1 MEKQGSLRYYR
12 KADKIW
18 RGLGRP
24 MHSPSREGRVV
35 VVEINRDFVIVT
47 DSETRG
53 SFQVFSS
60 LETMIGNL
68 RIGEWI
74 SASELIFNLPSGLN
88 NGYELCIIIIIII
101 NL

>member
-1 MEKQGSLRYYR
+1 M
-12 KADKIW
+12 
-18 RGLGRP
+18 
-24 MHSPSREGRVV
+24 

>member
-47 DSETRG
+47 DSENERI
-53 SFQVFSS
+53 VSS
-60 LETMIGNL
+60 V
-68 RIGEWI
+68 
-74 SASELIFNLPSGLN
+74 
-88 NGYELCIIIIIII
+88 
-101 NL
+101 

>member
-1 MEKQGSLRYYR
+1 M
-12 KADKIW
+12 
-18 RGLGRP
+18 
-24 MHSPSREGRVV
+24 
-35 VVEINRDFVIVT
+35 
-47 DSETRG
+47 
-53 SFQVFSS
+53 FSS

-88 NGYELCIIIIIII
+88 NGYELCIIMIIII